1 MSKRTINRRTFLAL
15 ASASVAGSLAACAAP
30 AATQPPPPA
39 QPASPT
45 EPPSAPAEPTT
56 APEPTT
62 VPEPAAANVNALGK
76 VLPADAAPLDKQVM
90 IMFGGTPYT
99 VDRFISMYQSGG
111 FTSAYSLGLVRF
123 NKDYDVLPA
132 AAESWQPSEDGM
144 KWTFNLRK
152 GIKWS
157 DGNELTAHDYVATF
171 QLGASPE
178 HAWDFAWYYLNLKNW
193 AEATSGSVPVS
204 EIGVKALDDYTLEF
218 ETTSPAPY
226 LPSQLIWSVPLSKA
240 AMEKHGKLY
249 NNEVATAVTCSPL
262 KLTEWSKDKQF
273 VLELNEQYTG
283 PAEMIPYYS
292 KFISQVPAAIDA
304 VTAYQSSDA
313 LWMRTDITTGRV
325 AEADPSLADQVYW
338 MYGDFRT
345 YYVGFNFAIK
355 PFDDIR
361 VRQALSMCFDR
372 APIVQAVAGRGGVP
386 AYTFLAAGFPGSWEN
401 TPEAQTIQPFDVE
414 KAKQLLAE
422 AGYPNGQ
429 GFPKLEIPVTPI
441 GAQTASLI
449 AQGFAAEVKNQLGI
463 ETEVVSKDWRV
474 FIEEVRTNR
483 IVPVWVDSYG
493 MDYLDQSNMLSIFT
507 SNRLTNW
514 NNATYD
520 EMFNKAA
527 GYIGSKEERDAMFY
541 EAEKMVLS
549 EYVICP
555 LYHERIPYLIKPQVA
570 GSGMEPDKNGVRGS
584 HWPDDYGLGEFWFT
598 TYVRNM

>member
-1 MSKRTINRRTFLAL
+1 MNKRVINRRTFLAL
-15 ASASVAGSLAACAAP
+15 TGAGLAGGLAACAAP
-30 AATQPPPPA
+30 ATQAPA
-39 QPASPT
+39 PTQPASPA
-45 EPPSAPAEPTT
+45 EPAAPAEPTT
-56 APEPTT
+56 APEPAA
-62 VPEPAAANVNALGK
+62 PAEPAAANVNALGK
-76 VLPADAAPLDKQVM
+76 ALPADAAPLDKQVM
-90 IMFGGTPYT
+90 ITFGGTPYT
-99 VDRFISMYQSGG
+99 VDRFISMYQSTGICSP
-111 FTSAYSLGLVRF
+111 FSLGLVRF
-123 NKDYDVLPA
+123 NKEYEVLPS
-132 AAESWQPSEDGM
+132 AAESWTPSEDGM
-144 KWTFNLRK
+144 KWTFKLRK

-157 DGNELTAHDYVATF
+157 DGNDLTAHDYVATF

-193 AEATSGSVPVS
+193 AEANSGSVPVS

-249 NNEVATAVTCSPL
+249 NNDVATAVTCSPL

-283 PAEMIPYYS
+283 PAELIPWYS
-292 KFISQVPAAIDA
+292 KFISLLPAAIDT
-304 VTAYQSSDA
+304 VTAYQSSDV
-313 LWMRTDITTGRV
+313 LYMRTDATTGRV
-325 AEADPSLADQVYW
+325 AEADPTLADQVYW

-345 YYVGFNFAIK
+345 YFVGFNFGIK

-386 AYTFLAAGFPGSWEN
+386 AYTFLAAGFPGSWE
-401 TPEAQTIQPFDVE
+401 TTDEAKTIQPFDVQ

-422 AGYPNGQ
+422 AGYPNGE
-429 GFPKLEIPVTPI
+429 GFPKLEIPATPI
-441 GAQTASLI
+441 GGQVASLI
-449 AQGFAAEVKNQLGI
+449 AQGVAAEIKNQLGI
-463 ETEVVSKDWRV
+463 ETEVVSRDWRV

-493 MDYLDQSNMLSIFT
+493 MDYLDQSNMLSVFT

-520 EMFNKAA
+520 AKFNEAA
-527 GYIGSKEERDAMFY
+527 GYTGSREERDRMFY

-555 LYHERIPYLIKPQVA
+555 LYHERIPYLVKPQVA
-570 GSGMEPDKNGVRGS
+570 GPGMEPDSNGVVGP
-584 HWPDDYGLGEFWFT
+584 HWPDGDYVLGDFLST
-598 TYVRNM
+598 TYVKNM

>member
-1 MSKRTINRRTFLAL
+1 MSKRKMTRRTFLGL
-15 ASASVAGSLAACAAP
+15 AGMGVATGLAACAAP
-30 AATQPPPPA
+30 TGRPSVPAVSGGPATPA
-39 QPASPT
+39 VPT
-45 EPPSAPAEPTT
+45 PTT
-56 APEPTT
+56 APQ
-62 VPEPAAANVNALGK
+62 ANVLGK
-76 VLPADAAPLDKQVM
+76 VLPPDAAPLDKQVM
-90 IMFGGTPYT
+90 VVFGGTPYT
-99 VDRFISMYQSGG
+99 LDRFISMYQSSGL
-111 FTSAYSLGLVRF
+111 TSPYSLGLVRF
-123 NKDYDVLPA
+123 NKNYDLLPA
-132 AAESWQPSEDGM
+132 AAESWSPAEDGK
-144 KWTFNLRK
+144 KWIFKLRR

-193 AEATSGSVPVS
+193 GEATAGKVPVS

-218 ETTSPAPY
+218 EATSPAPY

-240 AMEKHGKLY
+240 ALEKHGKFY
-249 NNEVATAVTCSPL
+249 NNDVATSVTCSPL
-262 KLTEWSKDKQF
+262 KLTEWSKDKRF
-273 VLELNEQYTG
+273 VLELNEKYTG
-283 PAEMIPYYS
+283 PAEMIPWYT
-292 KFISQVPAAIDA
+292 KFVSEVPAAIDA
-304 VTAYQSSDA
+304 VTAFQSSDV
-313 LWMRTDITTGRV
+313 LWMRTDATTGRV

-345 YYVGFNFAIK
+345 YFVGFNFAMK

-401 TPEAQTIQPFDVE
+401 SPEAKTIQPFDVE

-441 GAQTASLI
+441 GGQTASLI

-463 ETEVVSKDWRV
+463 EAEVVNRDWRV

-483 IVPVWVDSYG
+483 AAAVWVDSYG
-493 MDYLDQSNMLSIFT
+493 MDYLDQSNMLGVFT

-514 NNATYD
+514 NNETYD
-520 EMFNKAA
+520 AMFNEAA
-527 GYIGSKEERDAMFY
+527 AYAGPKEERDAKFY

-549 EYVICP
+549 QFVICP
-555 LYHERIPYLIKPQVA
+555 LYHERIPYLIKPQVT
-570 GSGMEPDKNGVRGS
+570 GPGMEPDKIGVRGS

-598 TYVRNM
+598 TYIKNM